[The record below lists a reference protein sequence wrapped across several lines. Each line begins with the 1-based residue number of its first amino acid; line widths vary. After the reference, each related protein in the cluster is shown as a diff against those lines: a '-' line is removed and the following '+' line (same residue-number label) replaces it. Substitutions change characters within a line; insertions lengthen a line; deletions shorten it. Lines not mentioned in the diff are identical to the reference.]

1 MIVGL
6 IILLSF
12 LIAGNVL
19 EKLFYLPVPGSV
31 VGLFLLLLA
40 LISFDRLS
48 NYVRPV
54 ALVLI
59 SYLALLFVPAGVGIM
74 LHVDRIKNE
83 ALAISCSLLLST
95 VLSIVVCSL
104 TIKYSM
110 RWLEK
115 RRSAKLNK
123 QESSDG
129 I

>member
-31 VGLFLLLLA
+31 IGLFLLLMA
-40 LISFDRLS
+40 LIAFDRLS

-74 LHVDRIKNE
+74 LHVDRIQHE
-83 ALAISCSLLLST
+83 ALAISCSLLFST
-95 VLSIVVCSL
+95 ILSIVVCSL

-115 RRSAKLNK
+115 RRNKKLSEK
-123 QESSDG
+123 ESRHG